1 MNDDQFT
8 IVSSDKVEFTL
19 TLAAAKENWM
29 IRDLNNAT
37 QATNLRM
44 DGERADGVPEINSAC
59 LKRVVV
65 FSTYH
70 AENPETT
77 VVKDEKDGSEKTVP
91 LVRSLK
97 PDDMSD
103 WDKDFVSEDKLDQ
116 VALFEL
122 ILAANYL
129 NNKLLLDVTC
139 KALANRLKGKSPQE
153 IVTYFK
159 KVYPFD
165 KEYTPEEEA
174 QTRKDYPWIENPNK
188 KNPPPPQ
195 QQQPAAAAAEDVE

>member
-29 IRDLNNAT
+29 IRDLVNAT

-44 DGERADGVPEINSAC
+44 DGERAEGVPEINSAC

-77 VVKDEKDGSEKTVP
+77 VIKDEKDGSEKTVP

-116 VALFEL
+116 KALFDL

-139 KALANRLKGKSPQE
+139 KALANRLKGKSSQE
-153 IVTYFK
+153 IVAYFK

-188 KNPPPPQ
+188 KNPPP